1 MNVLV
6 VTDLVPDTEDLRIVM
21 MTSGLPVSVAVLP
34 GAARW
39 RTGNPY
45 CIYGK
50 AVEEY
55 TGCNRFNLNITVA
68 CCTSGNLEGFLA

>member
-34 GAARW
+34 GAACW
-39 RTGNPY
+39 RL
-45 CIYGK
+45 I
-50 AVEEY
+50 
-55 TGCNRFNLNITVA
+55 
-68 CCTSGNLEGFLA
+68 